1 MVAYRKKIGGLKE
14 LKDDSCSRF
23 REKELLIE
31 TMSLLKVGV
40 SQKMKFL
47 GGWLWSC
54 PVYLAPDSTG
64 LGLLARE

>member
-40 SQKMKFL
+40 SQKMKFS
-47 GGWLWSC
+47 GG
-54 PVYLAPDSTG
+54 
-64 LGLLARE
+64 